1 MFTNPKPNAIQD
13 WTCILESTQE
23 FEVNLAHNF
32 LTDQD
37 VPSHILSKRDTAY
50 SLVVGEMALMY
61 LYVPNEYVEQAI
73 DLLKSIPDAN
83 LDDAF
88 EDEQLDDESDPTKK
102 AADHTNQTDLENE

>member
-83 LDDAF
+83 LDDVFA
-88 EDEQLDDESDPTKK
+88 DEQLDDESDPTKK
-102 AADHTNQTDLENE
+102 AADHSNKTDLENE

>member
-83 LDDAF
+83 LDDVFA
-88 EDEQLDDESDPTKK
+88 DEQLDDESDPTKK
-102 AADHTNQTDLENE
+102 AADHPNQTDLENE

>member
-37 VPSHILSKRDTAY
+37 VPSQILSKRDTAY

-61 LYVPNEYVEQAI
+61 LYVPNEYAEQAI
-73 DLLKSIPDAN
+73 DLLESIPEA
-83 LDDAF
+83 
-88 EDEQLDDESDPTKK
+88 S
-102 AADHTNQTDLENE
+102 LEIGRAHV

>member
-83 LDDAF
+83 LDDVFA
-88 EDEQLDDESDPTKK
+88 DEQLDDESDPTKK

>member
-37 VPSHILSKRDTAY
+37 VPSHIFSKRDTAY

-73 DLLKSIPDAN
+73 DLLESIPDAN
-83 LDDAF
+83 LDDVFA
-88 EDEQLDDESDPTKK
+88 DEQLDDEGDSTKT
-102 AADHTNQTDLENE
+102 AVDHSN

>member
-83 LDDAF
+83 LDDVFA
-88 EDEQLDDESDPTKK
+88 DEQLDDESDPTKK
-102 AADHTNQTDLENE
+102 ASDHSNQTDLENE

>member
-50 SLVVGEMALMY
+50 SLVIGEMALMY

-73 DLLKSIPDAN
+73 DLLESIPDAN
-83 LDDAF
+83 LDDVLA
-88 EDEQLDDESDPTKK
+88 DEQLDDESDSTKT
-102 AADHTNQTDLENE
+102 AGDHSNQTDLENE

>member
-32 LTDQD
+32 LKDQD
-37 VPSHILSKRDTAY
+37 VPSQILSKRDTAY

-61 LYVPNEYVEQAI
+61 LYVPNEYAEQAI
-73 DLLKSIPDAN
+73 DLLESIPDAN
-83 LDDAF
+83 LDDVFA
-88 EDEQLDDESDPTKK
+88 DEQLDDESDSTKT
-102 AADHTNQTDLENE
+102 AVDHSNQTDLENE

>member
-37 VPSHILSKRDTAY
+37 VPSHIFSKRDTAY

-73 DLLKSIPDAN
+73 DLLESIPDAN
-83 LDDAF
+83 LDDVFA
-88 EDEQLDDESDPTKK
+88 DEQLDDESDSTKM
-102 AADHTNQTDLENE
+102 AGDHSNQTDLENE

>member
-37 VPSHILSKRDTAY
+37 VPSQILSKRDTAY

-61 LYVPNEYVEQAI
+61 LYVPNEYAEQAI
-73 DLLKSIPDAN
+73 DLLESIPEAS

-102 AADHTNQTDLENE
+102 VADHSNQTDLENE

>member
-1 MFTNPKPNAIQD
+1 MFINPKPNAIQD

-32 LTDQD
+32 LKDQD
-37 VPSHILSKRDTAY
+37 VPSQILSKRDTAY

-61 LYVPNEYVEQAI
+61 LYVPNEYAEQAI
-73 DLLKSIPDAN
+73 DLLESIPEAN

-88 EDEQLDDESDPTKK
+88 EDEQLDHDSDSIKTPS
-102 AADHTNQTDLENE
+102 DHSNQTDLEND

>member
-83 LDDAF
+83 LDDVFA
-88 EDEQLDDESDPTKK
+88 DEQLDDESDPTKR
-102 AADHTNQTDLENE
+102 AADHSNQTDLENE

>member
-83 LDDAF
+83 LDDVFA
-88 EDEQLDDESDPTKK
+88 DEQLDDESDPTKK
-102 AADHTNQTDLENE
+102 VADHSNQTDLENE